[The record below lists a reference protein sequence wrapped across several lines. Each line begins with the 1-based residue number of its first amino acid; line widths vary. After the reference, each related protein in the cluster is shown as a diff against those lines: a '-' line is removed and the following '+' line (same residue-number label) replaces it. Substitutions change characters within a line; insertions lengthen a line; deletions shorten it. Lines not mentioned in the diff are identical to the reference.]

1 MSANAT
7 ESYGKPSLQ
16 LRTSVDHSI
25 RVTSGA
31 RDVRDSRTKEATRP
45 PVLSGNGN
53 SHYSSDKLVLTG
65 SVSADHYAQE
75 IAALELCR
83 LSRRDWKSQL
93 SAGQRRSTAN

>member
-45 PVLSGNGN
+45 PVLSGNEI
-53 SHYSSDKLVLTG
+53 
-65 SVSADHYAQE
+65 SVDR
-75 IAALELCR
+75 LGLCR
-83 LSRRDWKSQL
+83 PLCAGDRCLGVVQTISQRL
-93 SAGQRRSTAN
+93 EISVIRRSATEYGELAHA